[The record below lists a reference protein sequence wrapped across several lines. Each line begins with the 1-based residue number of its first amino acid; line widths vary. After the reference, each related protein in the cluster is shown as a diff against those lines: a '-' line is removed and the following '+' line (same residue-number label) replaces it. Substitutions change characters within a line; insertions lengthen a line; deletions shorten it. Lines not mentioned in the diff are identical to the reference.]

1 MISIHVVDPARY
13 QMQEP
18 MVKVI
23 AVNEGDQIQSHPGD
37 IP

>member
-1 MISIHVVDPARY
+1 MIAIAVVDSVRY

-23 AVNEGDQIQSHPGD
+23 AVNDDDQIPSHPKD
-37 IP
+37 IQ